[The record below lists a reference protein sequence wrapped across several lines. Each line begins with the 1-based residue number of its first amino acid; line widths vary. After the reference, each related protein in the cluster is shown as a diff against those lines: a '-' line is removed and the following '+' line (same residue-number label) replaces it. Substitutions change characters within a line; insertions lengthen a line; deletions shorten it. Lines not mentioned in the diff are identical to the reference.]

1 MCLSKLVSAVGPSLT
16 NCPAHPMSGIGPEA
30 EVDEHALLGFGPSHV
45 ELKSVSSKS
54 ADQIL
59 ASVKRFCLKT
69 QRTLCGELRIHVTR
83 SKCLHEQHLRRA
95 AQRLGRKRRTLDPG
109 FQSSAT
115 VENLRQPRVA
125 KQPNQACLS
134 YRLESRC
141 RGLLGCLLP
150 RRSRAA
156 PASSLPHRTDG
167 RMAGR
172 ASRLR

>member
-69 QRTLCGELRIHVTR
+69 QRTLCGELWIHVTR

-115 VENLRQPRVA
+115 VENLRRAKEGVVFTLAPRSTLC
-125 KQPNQACLS
+125 CLGQ
-134 YRLESRC
+134 YTTR
-141 RGLLGCLLP
+141 RGRFLP
-150 RRSRAA
+150 SHRGVSNVTATNRSNSWGV
-156 PASSLPHRTDG
+156 PD
-167 RMAGR
+167 
-172 ASRLR
+172 